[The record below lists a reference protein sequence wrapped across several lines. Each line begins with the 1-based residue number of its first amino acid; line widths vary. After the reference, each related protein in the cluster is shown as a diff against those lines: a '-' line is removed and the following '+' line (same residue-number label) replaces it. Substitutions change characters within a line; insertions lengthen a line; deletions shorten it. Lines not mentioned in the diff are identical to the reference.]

1 MCPRVLTSVRAC
13 YSVQTDGN
21 LVLFK
26 TDHYSWLWATHTS
39 HFWNYGP
46 FKVVV
51 AGSFV
56 AGRKPISNRGV
67 NGCQSGNKCDQCMGD
82 CDSDAECKPGLKCF
96 QRDGS
101 QQSDI
106 PGCAMSGQETDYD
119 YCYDPNFNDNMCLYA
134 TDGVSRWCSGTTQT
148 ATKVEEA
155 DPNDKDKKVEKD
167 VPDQV
172 RLVVQD
178 DGDVVLYRQK
188 DGKVL
193 WTTNTVGRK
202 DVSGPM
208 PATLSGGRKQV
219 VLNKESDDGPDVLR
233 IKHEASIEE
242 EKKLLKVKKA
252 EAEAE
257 EAELKTHGID
267 WRPAEEQTS
276 KKGAQEIESGN
287 TGGAE
292 AEDEAKAIT
301 WGADPLSSV
310 PDADEK
316 GSKLGQLQRQAQ
328 GGARGRGS
336 QRGVEQKL
344 APRKVARQES
354 AHQQQQAPGGIQEV
368 IDSLI

>member
-1 MCPRVLTSVRAC
+1 MFSVPAGIDERAC
-13 YSVQTDGN
+13 YTVQTDGN
-21 LVLFK
+21 LVLYK
-26 TDHYSWLWATHTS
+26 TDHYNWLWATHTS
-39 HFWNYGP
+39 HFWNLGP

-56 AGRKPISNRGV
+56 AGSKE
-67 NGCQSGNKCDQCMGD
+67 QK
-82 CDSDAECKPGLKCF
+82 
-96 QRDGS
+96 
-101 QQSDI
+101 
-106 PGCAMSGQETDYD
+106 
-119 YCYDPNFNDNMCLYA
+119 DNMCLYT
-134 TDGVSRWCSGTTQT
+134 TDGVARWCSGTMQGVTQI
-148 ATKVEEA
+148 EEA
-155 DPNDKDKKVEKD
+155 DPNDKDKKVKKD
-167 VPDQV
+167 VPNKV

-178 DGDVVLYRQK
+178 DGDVVLIRNT

-219 VLNKESDDGPDVLR
+219 VLNKESDDGPDGLR
-233 IKHEASIEE
+233 IKHKASIEE
-242 EKKLLKVKKA
+242 EKKLSKA
-252 EAEAE
+252 NKAKAEAE

-267 WRPAEEQTS
+267 WRPAEEHTS
-276 KKGAQEIESGN
+276 KKGAQESESGN

-310 PDADEK
+310 PDADE

-336 QRGVEQKL
+336 QREVEHKL

-354 AHQQQQAPGGIQEV
+354 AHQQQQAAGGIQEV

>member
-1 MCPRVLTSVRAC
+1 VFGLPAGVDECACVRAC

-21 LVLFK
+21 LVLYK

-39 HFWNYGP
+39 HFWNLGP

-56 AGRKPISNRGV
+56 AGSKE
-67 NGCQSGNKCDQCMGD
+67 QK
-82 CDSDAECKPGLKCF
+82 
-96 QRDGS
+96 
-101 QQSDI
+101 
-106 PGCAMSGQETDYD
+106 
-119 YCYDPNFNDNMCLYA
+119 DNMCLYT
-134 TDGVSRWCSGTTQT
+134 TDGVSRWCSGTMQGV
-148 ATKVEEA
+148 TKVEEV
-155 DPNDKDKKVEKD
+155 DPNDKDKKVTKD
-167 VPDQV
+167 VANKV

-178 DGDVVLYRQK
+178 DGNVVLYRDK
-188 DGKVL
+188 DGKAL

-219 VLNKESDDGPDVLR
+219 VLNKESDDGPDGLR

-242 EKKLLKVKKA
+242 EKKLLKAKKSK
-252 EAEAE
+252 AEAE

-267 WRPAEEQTS
+267 WRPAKDQTS
-276 KKGAQEIESGN
+276 KKGAQESESGN

-316 GSKLGQLQRQAQ
+316 GSKLGQLQREEQ
-328 GGARGRGS
+328 GGARGRES
-336 QRGVEQKL
+336 QRGVEKKL
-344 APRKVARQES
+344 APRKVDRQES
-354 AHQQQQAPGGIQEV
+354 AHQQQQSQGGIQEV